1 MYSISEGWPLIGYL
15 GGGGGPESPLHSEL
29 CILQIRIKKS
39 KFDFPHI
46 KMLIA
51 HRVVRGMSQRSIA
64 EELRTSQPTVS
75 KIVRQSNVRNMI
87 KEEENILIQQVK
99 EILEQLRNDPSIRLQ
114 IWKVLGKELLNFKR
128 LL

>member
-1 MYSISEGWPLIGYL
+1 
-15 GGGGGPESPLHSEL
+15 
-29 CILQIRIKKS
+29 
-39 KFDFPHI
+39 
-46 KMLIA
+46 
-51 HRVVRGMSQRSIA
+51 MSQRSIA

>member
-1 MYSISEGWPLIGYL
+1 
-15 GGGGGPESPLHSEL
+15 
-29 CILQIRIKKS
+29 
-39 KFDFPHI
+39 
-46 KMLIA
+46 
-51 HRVVRGMSQRSIA
+51 
-64 EELRTSQPTVS
+64 
-75 KIVRQSNVRNMI
+75 MI